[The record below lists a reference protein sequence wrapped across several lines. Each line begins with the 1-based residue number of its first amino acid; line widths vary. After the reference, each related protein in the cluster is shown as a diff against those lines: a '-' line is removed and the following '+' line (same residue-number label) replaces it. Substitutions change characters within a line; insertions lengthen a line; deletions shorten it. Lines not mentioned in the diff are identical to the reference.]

1 MRIQIIF
8 IFLCVVLSFN
18 VSLSAQQSYSP
29 HTQYLY
35 NPYMFNPARAGF
47 GEGHP
52 RVFLDYRRQWVEM
65 PNSPDTKILTADAR
79 LSLLKDLKDK
89 KRNFHNKVGLGGIF
103 YQDNTF
109 VINRVGGLLSYAYH
123 FLPPSKEDSNHKHQF
138 SIGLSSGFLYQ
149 GIDYSEVRTQDMD
162 DEVLFTDDVGQ
173 TVFDLGFGMAY
184 RYKNTNKRQSFRTLD
199 VDLSVPHAPNSK
211 IRYFDNNENS
221 QTYQLLTHFLGS
233 VNTEFQISS
242 ANDGKFH
249 IKPGFMVK
257 ATSGNPVQ
265 FDFSLIT
272 RYDDIV
278 WFGGGAKFGAQENES
293 PVLGYFT
300 TVGLQVMKS
309 ASIYYNFEFRN
320 DHNSALGYSHE
331 IAIGYTFGRKFKKR
345 FDELQDTIKAIQDTI
360 SVVKD
365 TIKVNRN
372 NIAKNDSSI
381 IENDRDI
388 DAIIASEFKVEYLD
402 YRRGGGLY
410 NFTEDKKELRD
421 ISTLDFTDVERIKLN
436 VQGEKIADVDRIYI
450 VVHYFEREPD
460 LSKEQMIGAAYN
472 VKEELIEKLKINP
485 YHTHIITVIERD
497 EDYKNHISILGRVN
511 KKK

>member
-8 IFLCVVLSFN
+8 IFFCVVLCG
-18 VSLSAQQSYSP
+18 VGVSAQPYTS

-79 LSLLKDLKDK
+79 LSLLKDPKDK

-123 FLPPSKEDSNHKHQF
+123 FLPPSKEDSNHEHQF

-162 DEVLFTDDVGQ
+162 DEALFTEDVGQ

-184 RYKNTNKRQSFRTLD
+184 RYKNTNKEKSFRTLD
-199 VDLSVPHAPNSK
+199 VDLSVPHAPSSK
-211 IRYFDNNENS
+211 IRYYDNNENS
-221 QTYQLLTHFLGS
+221 HTYQLLTHFLGS
-233 VNTEFQISS
+233 VNTEFQISP

-257 ATSGNPVQ
+257 ATSGNPAQ

-272 RYDDIV
+272 RYDEII
-278 WFGGGAKFGAQENES
+278 WFGGGAKFGSQENES

-320 DHNSALGYSHE
+320 DHNNALGYSHE

-345 FDELQDTIKAIQDTI
+345 FEELQDTVRVIQDTIKANR
-360 SVVKD
+360 SY
-365 TIKVNRN
+365 IKANRDS
-372 NIAKNDSSI
+372 IAKNDSSI

-388 DAIIASEFKVEYLD
+388 DAIIASEFKEEYRV
-402 YRRGGGLY
+402 YRRDGLY
-410 NFTEDKKELRD
+410 NLLEYKRGLKN
-421 ISTLDFTDVERIKLN
+421 ISTIDFTDIERLTLDKD
-436 VQGEKIADVDRIYI
+436 VQTNINGVDRIYI
-450 VVHYFEREPD
+450 VSHYFEQDPD
-460 LSKEQMIGAAYN
+460 LSKERMVEIGRKIKEAL
-472 VKEELIEKLKINP
+472 VKFKANP
-485 YHTHIITVIERD
+485 YHIHIITVIERD
-497 EDYKNHISILGRVN
+497 EDYKNHISILGRV
-511 KKK
+511 KEK